1 MERERAMKNRACIVK
16 VGWAFILFV
25 FLLAGCGSSPA
36 VKYYT
41 LNTLPDTQQDNTE
54 AASGDDIAIGVG
66 PVDFPKFLDRPQ
78 IVTRKGQNQVEV
90 SEFHRWAASLPGDF
104 SRILAKNI
112 STLLPTNR
120 VAVYPW
126 DDTFSPTHQIKLDVE
141 QFDGRLD
148 DNVLLNV
155 TWSVVGQ
162 EGKKELV
169 VRKSL
174 IEEPVPT
181 NDYEGLVAAQS
192 NALATLSREIVE
204 EIRRVR

>member
-1 MERERAMKNRACIVK
+1 MKNRACIVK
-16 VGWAFILFV
+16 GVWAFILFV
-25 FLLAGCGSSPA
+25 FLLSGCGSSPA

-41 LNTLPDTQQDNTE
+41 LNTLPGMQQDNTE
-54 AASGDDIAIGVG
+54 AASGDDIAVGVG

-141 QFDGRLD
+141 QFDGKLD

-181 NDYEGLVAAQS
+181 KDYDGLVAAQS
-192 NALATLSREIVE
+192 NALAALSREIVE
-204 EIRRVR
+204 EIRRLK

>member
-16 VGWAFILFV
+16 VGWAFTLFV
-25 FLLAGCGSSPA
+25 FLLAGCGSTPA

-54 AASGDDIAIGVG
+54 AASGDDIAVGVG
-66 PVDFPKFLDRPQ
+66 PVDFPKFLERPQ
-78 IVTRKGQNQVEV
+78 IVTRNGQNQVEV

-204 EIRRVR
+204 EIRRLR